1 MKKFLVMAII
11 AAMLTATLSGCTQ
24 SGSEEAT
31 TTEATTTLGEEVTT
45 EDTSAEDTDEVT
57 GEATDD
63 TDASDDTAAD
73 SKSKEI
79 LNAIKAVYGE
89 DYVPNMEIDS
99 ETLNMLLNITSDQYV
114 SYAAE
119 MPMISAHVDTVI
131 IIEAADGQVDAIEEA
146 LNAYRQAKVDDTMQ
160 YPSNIARINA
170 SKVVKKDN
178 FVAFLMVGKIN
189 ENMDAT
195 EAEAA
200 EYEEAEVQKAVDAFN
215 AAF

>member
-45 EDTSAEDTDEVT
+45 EDTSAEDTDEAT

-63 TDASDDTAAD
+63 TDAADDTAAD

>member
-114 SYAAE
+114 SFAAE

>member
-1 MKKFLVMAII
+1 MKKFLVMAIV

-24 SGSEEAT
+24 SGANEET
-31 TTEATTTLGEEVTT
+31 TTEATTTVAEETT
-45 EDTSAEDTDEVT
+45 AEDTTAEDS

-63 TDASDDTAAD
+63 TTASDDAAAD
-73 SKSKEI
+73 SKSVEI
-79 LNAIKAVYGE
+79 LNAIKEVYGA
-89 DYVPNMEIDS
+89 DYVPNMPIDG

-114 SYAAE
+114 SFAAE

-131 IIEAADGQVDAIEEA
+131 IIEAADGQADAIEEA

-160 YPSNIARINA
+160 YPSNVARVNA
-170 SKVVKKDN
+170 SKVVRKDN